1 MAVLNGLNVKDLNTW
16 YSAAYTSQTQ
26 EQQRFTLSE
35 VVADWYELMTPQR
48 IMQPWAID
56 CLF

>member
-16 YSAAYTSQTQ
+16 YSQTQ